1 MCGSLHLSLK
11 ITMAQFEDVRRKSKN
26 HSIKKILR
34 VDLTPMVD
42 LGFLLITFFILTTS
56 LSNPTVARLI
66 MPKDTN
72 LTTPV
77 KGNAVLTLSLI
88 RNNFIDYYEGDT
100 LIPALVQHC
109 SFSGLRSVIQRK
121 QQKVAEVLSD
131 RKETVIIISPGSGS
145 TYKNLVDVLDEIQIN
160 DIRYYFIV
168 DAAKEL

>member
-56 LSNPTVARLI
+56 LSNPTVAKLI
-66 MPKDTN
+66 MPKDTDKH
-72 LTTPV
+72 TDV
-77 KGNAVLTLSLI
+77 KQSAVLTLRLM
-88 RNNFIDYYEGDT
+88 RNNSIDYYEGDT

-109 SFSGLRSVIQRK
+109 SFGGVRSVIQHK
-121 QQKVAEVLSD
+121 QQKVAGILGDSQ
-131 RKETVIIISPGSGS
+131 ETVIIISPGSGS

-160 DIRYYFIV
+160 DIGYYFIV